1 MHLWDATTII
11 GALSLLAAFVAYLK
25 NTEKPIF
32 PVVLAL
38 VGVFLCG
45 AQAVKAT
52 IGPNNTTVEFS
63 RQVAATADASNNLLA
78 KQNTAL
84 QQLGARLDGLE
95 TAFKTLQTAVNTK
108 LAQSSTPPVAVPQ
121 LQALD
126 VNRQNFQILLRNSQL
141 AHQRVVVETNQLKSV
156 AAGLGQ

>member
-1 MHLWDATTII
+1 MNFWNATTII
-11 GALSLLAAFVAYLK
+11 GALSLLGALGAYLK
-25 NTEKPIF
+25 NTDKPIF

-52 IGPNNTTVEFS
+52 IGPNSTTVEFS

-78 KQNTAL
+78 NQNAAM
-84 QQLGARLDGLE
+84 QKLGSRLDTLE

-108 LAQSSTPPVAVPQ
+108 LAQSSTPLVAVPQ
-121 LQALD
+121 FQALD
-126 VNRQNFQILLRNSQL
+126 ASRQDFRILLRTSQL
-141 AHQRVVVETNQLKSV
+141 AHQRVMVETNQLKS
-156 AAGLGQ
+156 AAAALGQ